1 MKAGEAGE
9 EVMKEKWGETE
20 GTERKQSYILPMLWR
35 MKKRV
40 CLGKGLRNNKRKNA
54 GGSPL
59 R

>member
-1 MKAGEAGE
+1 
-9 EVMKEKWGETE
+9 MKEKWGETE

-35 MKKRV
+35 MKNRV
-40 CLGKGLRNNKRKNA
+40 CLRKGLRNDKRKNA